1 MLKYL
6 TKFAMEIIPSVVATI
21 IGAYIVNHYINTKP
35 DSPPSTV
42 ASVASAAYAK
52 LTGAKGDASK
62 TASHTDAAKVDAKPA
77 ETSA

>member
-35 DSPPSTV
+35 DSPPSTRP
-42 ASVASAAYAK
+42 
-52 LTGAKGDASK
+52 GAPCCTVPIPPCWQRACW
-62 TASHTDAAKVDAKPA
+62 VPRCC
-77 ETSA
+77 